1 VTAESRLLSFSTR
14 QISPETLDFGALRR
28 RAQPAADG
36 RFRLTEFSE
45 CGQKAGK
52 NDFRVV

>member
-1 VTAESRLLSFSTR
+1 MW

-28 RAQPAADG
+28 RAQAVDDGLFRPA
-36 RFRLTEFSE
+36 EISE

-52 NDFRVV
+52 NAF